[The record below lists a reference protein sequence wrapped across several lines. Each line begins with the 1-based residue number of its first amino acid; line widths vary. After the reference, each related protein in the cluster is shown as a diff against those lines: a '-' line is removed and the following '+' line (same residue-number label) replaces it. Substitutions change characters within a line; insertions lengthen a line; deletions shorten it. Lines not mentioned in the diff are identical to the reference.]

1 MSIFL
6 IDYENVNERGFKGI
20 LNCQK
25 EDLIYIFYTKNGSTL
40 SFDSHK
46 LLEEAKPKIDYFNA
60 ENGSKNA
67 LDFQLSS
74 FLGYL
79 ITNHPNEQ
87 FYIISKDKGYEVLI
101 RFWSSFK
108 GLKVKIG
115 LLPNLVIKN
124 TPKIVKEVILSPK
137 EKLLKSKYK
146 ENTEEVLTII
156 DKYNTKLEINNA
168 LCKAFESKIGG
179 EIYNVVKP
187 FLKDKIGD
195 VKK

>member
-6 IDYENVNERGFKGI
+6 IDYENVNESGFKGI

-46 LLEEAKPKIDYFNA
+46 LLEEAKPKIEYFNA

-79 ITNHPNEQ
+79 ITSHSNEQ
-87 FYIISKDKGYEVLI
+87 FYIISKDKGYEVLVK
-101 RFWSSFK
+101 FWSSYK

-124 TPKIVKEVILSPK
+124 TTKIVKEVILSPK
-137 EKLLKSKYK
+137 EQLLKSKYK
-146 ENTEEVLTII
+146 ENTEEILSII
-156 DKYNTKLEINNA
+156 NSNNTKLEINNA

-179 EIYNVVKP
+179 EIYNVIKP

>member
-6 IDYENVNERGFKGI
+6 IDYENVNESGFKGI

-25 EDLIYIFYTKNGSTL
+25 DDLIFIFYTKNGDTL
-40 SFDSHK
+40 SFESHK
-46 LLEEAKPKIDYFNA
+46 LLEEAKSKIEYFNA

-74 FLGYL
+74 YLGYL
-79 ITNHPNEQ
+79 IPSHLNEQ
-87 FYIISKDKGYEVLI
+87 FYIVSKDKGYEVLI
-101 RFWSSFK
+101 KFWSNYK

-124 TPKIVKEVILSPK
+124 TPKTVKEIVFSPK
-137 EKLLKSKYK
+137 EHLLNSKYK
-146 ENTEEVLTII
+146 ENTDEIIAII
-156 DKYNTKLEINNA
+156 DSYKTKQEINNA
-168 LCKAFESKIGG
+168 LCKKFGNSEVKVINKI
-179 EIYNVVKP
+179 IKP
-187 FLKDKIGD
+187 LLKDKSGD

>member
-6 IDYENVNERGFKGI
+6 IDYENVNESGFKGI

-25 EDLIYIFYTKNGSTL
+25 DDLIYIFYTKNGSTL

-46 LLEEAKPKIDYFNA
+46 LLEEAKPKIEYFNA

-79 ITNHPNEQ
+79 ITSHPNEQ

-101 RFWSSFK
+101 KFWSSFK

-124 TPKIVKEVILSPK
+124 SPKIVKEIILSPK
-137 EKLLKSKYK
+137 EQLLKSKYK
-146 ENTEEVLTII
+146 ENTEEILSII
-156 DKYNTKLEINNA
+156 DSNKTKQEINNA
-168 LCKAFESKIGG
+168 LCKKFGNSEVKVINKI
-179 EIYNVVKP
+179 IKP
-187 FLKDKIGD
+187 LLKDNTGD